1 MAPLDLRSVK
11 DFIIRVE
18 NRQHTARSIGT
29 GKQGEIFLELTD
41 QSPGESGM
49 GKNGT
54 AFFLWEGKWH
64 YFTCKIFCP
73 SLRRMTIVR
82 TSPIAIDS
90 RKEYRYD
97 AGLLGGKIIEK
108 GILGGSIDI
117 SIINV
122 SRSGLRIETRQQL
135 KVGKTYIVEMH
146 LVIKHFSSIVKAE
159 CVVLNETRIGPIF
172 YYGCQIVSI
181 SPADALS
188 LDKYLTIV
196 AKS

>member
-1 MAPLDLRSVK
+1 MVPLDLRSVK

-18 NRQHTARSIGT
+18 NRQHTARAIGT

-73 SLRRMTIVR
+73 SLRRMTVVR

-97 AGLLGGKIIEK
+97 TGLLGGKIIEK

-135 KVGKTYIVEMH
+135 RVGKTYIVEMH

>member
-73 SLRRMTIVR
+73 SLRRMTVVR